1 MASADLVSIVI
12 PCFNEEKTIGLLLE
26 AISRQTYP
34 AGNLEII
41 LADGHST
48 DQTLARVADFQRLH
62 PELRINVLDNPAR
75 IIPAAL
81 NLAIRAARG
90 EYIIRMDAH
99 SIPAATYIEQCV
111 ADLKAGRGD
120 NVGGLWLIQ
129 PGGPSWMAR
138 SIAVAASHPL
148 GAGDA
153 RYRFSTMPG
162 EVDTVPFGAFH
173 RSLFDQIG
181 LFNESLQ
188 VNEDYEFNARIRA
201 NGGKIFFNPAIRT
214 QYFAR
219 PTLSA
224 LARQY
229 WRYGYWK
236 WRMLRRYPG
245 TLRWRQALPPILVAA
260 AILLLLLSIW
270 FFPARIFFLA
280 GAAVYLLILIAAS
293 ISPAI
298 QHKDLSMLIGIP
310 LAIGTMHF
318 SWGGGFLWSMIHPRG

>member
-1 MASADLVSIVI
+1 
-12 PCFNEEKTIGLLLE
+12 
-26 AISRQTYP
+26 
-34 AGNLEII
+34 
-41 LADGHST
+41 
-48 DQTLARVADFQRLH
+48 
-62 PELRINVLDNPAR
+62 
-75 IIPAAL
+75 
-81 NLAIRAARG
+81 
-90 EYIIRMDAH
+90 
-99 SIPAATYIEQCV
+99 
-111 ADLKAGRGD
+111 
-120 NVGGLWLIQ
+120 
-129 PGGPSWMAR
+129 MAR

-162 EVDTVPFGAFH
+162 EVDTVPFGAFR

-181 LFNESLQ
+181 LFDESLQ

-298 QHKDLSMLIGIP
+298 QRKDLSMLIGIP